1 MPYLCEED
9 NSIFDDVTNAIIM
22 FLLKQFQPNIPEN
35 VESLPTLCSIWS
47 RLSCLPRS
55 CSKEPK
61 LCAKHSRSS
70 YILRYGQGGQHLAE

>member
-35 VESLPTLCSIWS
+35 VESLPTLCSI
-47 RLSCLPRS
+47 
-55 CSKEPK
+55 
-61 LCAKHSRSS
+61 
-70 YILRYGQGGQHLAE
+70 